1 MGNQLQMELYHRL
14 TEYTD
19 FYEKIGRQFG
29 RGRVRRY
36 KILSKQWI
44 QIQNNKIE
52 IQFSILNTYNYSCLA
67 FFKNMVLQ
75 YYTLQLL
82 W

>member
-1 MGNQLQMELYHRL
+1 MTNQLQMELYHKL

-36 KILSKQWI
+36 KILTKQWI

-52 IQFSILNTYNYSCLA
+52 MHFQYKILTIIAASLFSNELCLR
-67 FFKNMVLQ
+67 KQNH
-75 YYTLQLL
+75 
-82 W
+82 

>member
-1 MGNQLQMELYHRL
+1 MANQLQMELYHRL

-44 QIQNNKIE
+44 QI
-52 IQFSILNTYNYSCLA
+52 
-67 FFKNMVLQ
+67 
-75 YYTLQLL
+75 
-82 W
+82 